1 MTTTYEALLEALEE
15 EENQLT
21 LYALGD
27 WEEEQGNL
35 VRAEAWRYLG
45 KWKRY
50 PSESALKSFGW
61 WIMVDLLEGPEIGD
75 HSHRSFSGKSN
86 WLPWY
91 WGNSEHYVSSVKNAY
106 LLAVNEYERYRQ

>member
-27 WEEEQGNL
+27 LEEEQGNL

-45 KWKRY
+45 EWKRK
-50 PSESALKSFGW
+50 PNL
-61 WIMVDLLEGPEIGD
+61 DEGSKD
-75 HSHRSFSGKSN
+75 D
-86 WLPWY
+86 W
-91 WGNSEHYVSSVKNAY
+91 
-106 LLAVNEYERYRQ
+106 